1 MAKKSDTTIQTAK
14 VKTNVKIFVLDTNIL
29 LHDFRAIY
37 NFAEN
42 DIVIPIIVLEELDK
56 FKKGSDQI
64 NFNAREFV
72 RELDK
77 LTDDDLFVT
86 GVKLGDGRGTLL
98 IDTNSTIDG
107 RVHAAFSERIPDHI
121 ILNTTE
127 RYTIKFPERRVV
139 LVSKDVNLRMKA
151 KSLGIHSEDYEND
164 KVENIDF
171 FEEGI
176 KVISGIDDALIIKLY
191 EDKKGEGLPF
201 SDFNIKQPESHDYF
215 IMKSDKGSVV
225 CYYNPF
231 KKLIT
236 RISKKKVYGIE
247 PRNSEQMIALHALSN
262 PEIEL
267 IALTGKAGTGKTL
280 LALASAIQQNELY
293 DQVLLAR
300 PMVSLAD
307 KDMGFLPGG
316 EKDKIKPF
324 MQPLFDNLTVIKQ
337 VFKNTGIEVHNIDQM
352 LANQHL
358 LITPLAYIRGRSLSK
373 VFFIIDESQNLTP
386 HEVKTII
393 TRAGEGTKIVF
404 TGDIQQIDSPYLDSM
419 SNGLSHISERMRG
432 QDMFAHVNLIKGE
445 RSRLAD
451 IASSLL

>member
-1 MAKKSDTTIQTAK
+1 MAKKSDSK
-14 VKTNVKIFVLDTNIL
+14 SKSSNERSNVKIFVLDTNIL

-98 IDTNSTIDG
+98 IDTNSSIDG
-107 RVHAAFSERIPDHI
+107 RVREAFSERIPDHI

-127 RYTIKFPERRVV
+127 RYTVKFPERRVV

-176 KVISGIDDALIIKLY
+176 KVISGVNDALIVKLY

-201 SDFNIKQPESHDYF
+201 TDFKIKQPESHDYF

-231 KKLIT
+231 KKTVT

>member
-1 MAKKSDTTIQTAK
+1 MAKKVEKSTTIDK
-14 VKTNVKIFVLDTNIL
+14 SNVKIFVLDTNIL

-37 NFAEN
+37 NFQEN

-86 GVKLGDGRGTLL
+86 GTKLGPGRGLLL

-107 RVHAAFSERIPDHI
+107 KVKEAFSERIPDHI

-127 RYTIKFPERRVV
+127 RYAAKFPNRRVV

-151 KSLGIHSEDYEND
+151 KSLGVLAEDYEND
-164 KVENIDF
+164 KVENIDV

-176 KVISGIDDALIIKLY
+176 KVISGINDNLIVKLY
-191 EDKKGEGLPF
+191 EDKKGEGIPF
-201 SDFNIKQPESHDYF
+201 SKFEMVQPESHDYF

-225 CYYNPF
+225 CYYNP
-231 KKLIT
+231 LNQTIT
-236 RISKKKVYGIE
+236 RISKKKIYGIE
-247 PRNSEQMIALHALSN
+247 PRNSEQMIALHALLN
-262 PEIEL
+262 PDIEL

-280 LALASAIQQNELY
+280 LALAAAIQQNELY
-293 DQVLLAR
+293 DQILLAR

-358 LITPLAYIRGRSLSK
+358 LISPLAYIRGRSLSK

-419 SNGLSHISERMRG
+419 SNGLSHLSDRMKG

-451 IASSLL
+451 IASNLL

>member
-1 MAKKSDTTIQTAK
+1 MAKKTDSSNKTQK
-14 VKTNVKIFVLDTNIL
+14 VKANVKIFVLDTNIL

-86 GVKLGDGRGTLL
+86 GVKLGAGRGTLL
-98 IDTNSTIDG
+98 IDTNSSIDG
-107 RVHAAFSERIPDHI
+107 KVRESFSERIPDNI

-127 RYTIKFPERRVV
+127 RYTDKFPDRRVV

-151 KSLGIHSEDYEND
+151 KSLGIFAEDYEND
-164 KVENIDF
+164 KVENIDI

-176 KVISGIDDALIIKLY
+176 KVFSGINDALIVKLY
-191 EDKKGEGLPF
+191 EDKKNEGLPI
-201 SDFNIKQPESHDYF
+201 SDFKIKQPESHDYF

-225 CYYNPF
+225 CYYNPA
-231 KKLIT
+231 KHTIT
-236 RISKKKVYGIE
+236 RISKKKIYGIE
-247 PRNSEQMIALHALSN
+247 PRNSEQMIALHALMN
-262 PEIEL
+262 PDIEL

-280 LALASAIQQNELY
+280 LALAAAIHQNELY
-293 DQVLLAR
+293 DQILLAR

-337 VFKNTGIEVHNIDQM
+337 AFKNSGIEVHNIDQM

-419 SNGLSHISERMRG
+419 SNGLSHLSDRMKG

-451 IASSLL
+451 IASNLL

>member
-1 MAKKSDTTIQTAK
+1 MAKKEN
-14 VKTNVKIFVLDTNIL
+14 KTPQAPRKSAKIFVLDTNIL

-37 NFAEN
+37 NFQEN
-42 DIVIPIIVLEELDK
+42 DIVIPIVVLEELDK

-77 LTDDDLFVT
+77 LSGDDLFVT
-86 GVKLGDGRGTLL
+86 GVSLGEGRGTLL
-98 IDTNSTIDG
+98 VDTHSDMG
-107 RVHAAFSERIPDHI
+107 VRVREAFFERIPDHL
-121 ILNTTE
+121 ILATTE
-127 RYTIKFPERRVV
+127 RYTEKYTDRKVV

-151 KSLGIHSEDYEND
+151 KSLGILAEDYEND
-164 KVENIDF
+164 KVENIEV

-176 KVISGIDDALIIKLY
+176 KVIANVDDSFITRLY
-191 EDKKGEGLPF
+191 DDKKNEGIPISELKIPVP
-201 SDFNIKQPESHDYF
+201 DTHDYF
-215 IMKSDKGSVV
+215 IMKSDRGTVV

-231 KKLIT
+231 RRNVV
-236 RISKKKVYGIE
+236 RIGKHRIYGIE
-247 PRNSEQMIALHALSN
+247 PRNSEQMIALHALTN

-267 IALTGKAGTGKTL
+267 ISLTGKAGTGKTL
-280 LALASAIQQNELY
+280 LALAAALHQNEEY
-293 DQVLLAR
+293 DQILLAR
-300 PMVSLAD
+300 PLVALAD
-307 KDMGFLPGG
+307 KDMGYLPGG

-324 MQPLFDNLTVIKQ
+324 MQPLFDNITVIKQ
-337 VFKNTGIEVHNIDQM
+337 AFKNTGIEVHNIDQM
-352 LANQHL
+352 IASQQL
-358 LITPLAYIRGRSLSK
+358 LISPLAYIRGRSLSK

-419 SNGLSHISERMRG
+419 SNGLSHLSDRMKK

-451 IASSLL
+451 IASNLL

>member
-1 MAKKSDTTIQTAK
+1 MAKLADKSTKTTKPKAQ
-14 VKTNVKIFVLDTNIL
+14 VKIFVLDTNIL
-29 LHDFRAIY
+29 LHDFRAMY
-37 NFAEN
+37 NFQEN

-77 LTDDDLFVT
+77 LTDDDLFAT
-86 GVKLGDGRGTLL
+86 GTKLGEGRGLLL
-98 IDTNSTIDG
+98 IDTNSSIDG
-107 RVHAAFSERIPDHI
+107 KVKDAFFERIPDHI

-127 RYTIKFPERRVV
+127 RYAKKYPDRKVI

-151 KSLGIHSEDYEND
+151 KSIGVLAEDYEND
-164 KVENIDF
+164 KVENIDI

-176 KVISGIDDALIIKLY
+176 KVFSGINDELVARLY
-191 EDKKGEGLPF
+191 DDKKGEGLPI
-201 SDFNIKQPESHDYF
+201 SDFKIKQPESHDYF
-215 IMKSDKGSVV
+215 IIKSDKGSVV

-231 KKLIT
+231 KQTIT
-236 RISKKKVYGIE
+236 RISKKKIYGIE
-247 PRNSEQMIALHALSN
+247 PRNSEQMIALHALLN

-280 LALASAIQQNELY
+280 LALAAAIQQNELY
-293 DQVLLAR
+293 DQILLAR

-337 VFKNTGIEVHNIDQM
+337 VFKNTGVEVHNIDQM

-358 LITPLAYIRGRSLSK
+358 LISPLAYIRGRSLSK

-404 TGDIQQIDSPYLDSM
+404 TGDVQQIDSPYLDSM
-419 SNGLSHISERMRG
+419 SNGLSHLSDRMKG

-451 IASSLL
+451 IASSIL

>member
-1 MAKKSDTTIQTAK
+1 MAKKTDSSN
-14 VKTNVKIFVLDTNIL
+14 KTPKTKANVKIFVLDTNIL

-86 GVKLGDGRGTLL
+86 GVKLGPGRGTLL
-98 IDTNSTIDG
+98 IDTNSAIDG
-107 RVHAAFSERIPDHI
+107 KVRDSFSERIPDNI

-127 RYTIKFPERRVV
+127 RYTDKFPYRRVV

-151 KSLGIHSEDYEND
+151 KSLGIFAEDYEND
-164 KVENIDF
+164 KVENIDI

-176 KVISGIDDALIIKLY
+176 KVFSGINDALIVKLY
-191 EDKKGEGLPF
+191 EDKKNEGLPI
-201 SDFNIKQPESHDYF
+201 SDFKIKQPESHDYF

-225 CYYNPF
+225 CYYNPA
-231 KKLIT
+231 KHTIT
-236 RISKKKVYGIE
+236 RISKKKIYGIE
-247 PRNSEQMIALHALSN
+247 PRNSEQMIALHALMN
-262 PEIEL
+262 PDIEL

-280 LALASAIQQNELY
+280 LALAAAIHQNELY
-293 DQVLLAR
+293 DQILLAR

-337 VFKNTGIEVHNIDQM
+337 AFKNSGIEVHNIDQM

-419 SNGLSHISERMRG
+419 SNGLSHLSDRMKG

-451 IASSLL
+451 IASNLL